1 MKLGKI
7 TVFYAVVLNTS
18 LIYVE
23 SSKVEIL
30 QDVMTIS
37 LTCEVSLISKD
48 IKSEIPSHIF
58 LLF

>member
-23 SSKVEIL
+23 SSKVEIF

-37 LTCEVSLISKD
+37 LTCEVS
-48 IKSEIPSHIF
+48 
-58 LLF
+58 